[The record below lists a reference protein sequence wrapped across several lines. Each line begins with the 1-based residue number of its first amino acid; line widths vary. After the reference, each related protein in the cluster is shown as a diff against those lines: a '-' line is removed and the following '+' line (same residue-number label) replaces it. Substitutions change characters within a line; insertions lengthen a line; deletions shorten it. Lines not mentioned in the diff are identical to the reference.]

1 MNSYDIKKVRNFM
14 YSNLKMACIFIFST
28 AWGNQPYSLGSYTSI
43 AVGGQPHDI
52 EKIADPL
59 YLKPNKRSVSN
70 VLIDKRPTF
79 QSCLLIAL

>member
-1 MNSYDIKKVRNFM
+1 MTCNS
-14 YSNLKMACIFIFST
+14 IFST

-59 YLKPNKRSVSN
+59 YLKPNKRSVSS
-70 VLIDKRPTF
+70 VLMDKDQHINSSLAVF
-79 QSCLLIAL
+79 

>member
-1 MNSYDIKKVRNFM
+1 MTRNFI
-14 YSNLKMACIFIFST
+14 CST

-59 YLKPNKRSVSN
+59 YLKPNKRSVSS
-70 VLIDKRPTF
+70 VLLDENLHLNSSLSGF
-79 QSCLLIAL
+79 

>member
-1 MNSYDIKKVRNFM
+1 MNLHDVKYNKFNNIHFM
-14 YSNLKMACIFIFST
+14 YSNWKMTFIFIFST

-59 YLKPNKRSVSN
+59 YLKPNKRSVGS
-70 VLIDKRPTF
+70 VLIDKYQPF
-79 QSCLLIAL
+79 

>member
-1 MNSYDIKKVRNFM
+1 MT
-14 YSNLKMACIFIFST
+14 CISIFST

-59 YLKPNKRSVSN
+59 YLKPNKRSVSS
-70 VLIDKRPTF
+70 VLDENQHLKIVLYLVSRI
-79 QSCLLIAL
+79 Q

>member
-1 MNSYDIKKVRNFM
+1 MTRN
-14 YSNLKMACIFIFST
+14 FIFST

-59 YLKPNKRSVSN
+59 YLKPNKRSVSS
-70 VLIDKRPTF
+70 VLDENQHLNPAFVLYPVSRI
-79 QSCLLIAL
+79 Q

>member
-1 MNSYDIKKVRNFM
+1 M
-14 YSNLKMACIFIFST
+14 YSNKKMTRILIFST

-59 YLKPNKRSVSN
+59 YLKPNKRSVCS
-70 VLIDKRPTF
+70 VLVDENQHLNIYNSSLDV
-79 QSCLLIAL
+79 C